1 MCKIFSV
8 LTAII
13 LSATLSVAR
22 AQEPTTTPEPTAPEV
37 VTTIDPEVLWERGN
51 RLYTAGDYNGAVA
64 TYDSIVNCGVESAS
78 LYYNIAGAY
87 FKAGKS
93 GKAILNYH
101 RSLRLDPAN
110 DDAAYNL
117 AYVESFTKDRIE
129 EVPRSAVSRWFGHT
143 ARIMSEGSWAV
154 VSLVALAVALSAIL
168 FYQLSARRKVRKGG
182 FVVAVVAVVVLV
194 VSIAFGASARRQIM
208 ADNEAIVLSSA
219 AVVKASPDR
228 TSKELFILHE
238 GTKVELLGEFG
249 EWSEIRIADG
259 NEGWIRT
266 TSIEKI

>member
-1 MCKIFSV
+1 MRKIFSV

-13 LSATLSVAR
+13 LSTTLTVAR
-22 AQEPTTTPEPTAPEV
+22 AQEPANPELATPEVA
-37 VTTIDPEVLWERGN
+37 TTIDPEVLWQRGN

-64 TYDSIVNCGVESAS
+64 TYDSIVKCGVESAA

-117 AYVESFTKDRIE
+117 AYAESFTKDRIE
-129 EVPRSAVSRWFGHT
+129 EVPRSAVSRWFARA
-143 ARIMSEGSWAV
+143 ARIMSESCWAA
-154 VSLVALAVALSAIL
+154 VSLVALAVLLSAIL

-182 FVVAVVAVVVLV
+182 FVVALMAVVVLA
-194 VSIAFGASARRQIM
+194 VSITFGASARHQIM
-208 ADNEAIVLSSA
+208 VDNEAIVLSSA

-238 GTKVELLGEFG
+238 GTKVEVLSEFG